1 MRFNTSGSLFRH
13 DAQWNGGHLA
23 GLQGGFPTASLT
35 CSPMSDHLARGPRLG
50 PLSDHRYRTW
60 PMFVAMLLSLLALA
74 MTHAELRQ
82 HQVKDRDAAFAR
94 QAHRLHER
102 LSERIHAYDEI
113 LKGAAGLHAAF
124 TRMSRA
130 DWRTYV
136 SALQL
141 DEDHF
146 GMQGLGFALRLKEG
160 DLARH
165 VASVRAEGFPAYEV
179 MPPGARPEMGL
190 IYYIEPFH
198 GRNMLAF
205 GFDMY
210 SEPVRR
216 EAMQRARDSG
226 DIAYSGRVRLIQE
239 TDVDVQAGVLAYMP
253 VYQGGMHPATKEQRQ
268 RLLEGWVYATFRMAD
283 LLNAVFQQDLQRVH
297 VRVVDVGPTG
307 QDKPA
312 LLFDSHVERPEAAEE
327 APGDTEVSFILPM
340 HGRQWQLSYRPMPGN
355 WPLPAQGAYLAS
367 LLVVAIGGVL
377 FCALVWSLANTRLR
391 AQTMAL
397 ELSDAVA
404 ESEERFRLMVESVRD
419 YAVLMLDPQGVIRSW
434 NAGARRIKGWEA
446 EEIIGQHFSRFYTPE
461 DIAQNV
467 PEHALATALVSGQFR
482 GEGLRVRKD
491 GSTFRASV
499 LITAMRDADGQIKGF
514 TKVTRDITEHHQQEE
529 RLRLAATVFRS
540 TQEGVAITDAQAR
553 VLAVNPAF
561 ERITEYKEAD
571 VVGLNLRLLASG
583 RHDREFFRA
592 FWLEL
597 IETGFWQGEI
607 WNRRRGGE
615 VHPGW
620 LAVSAVRDDQ
630 QQIVNFVSVYTDI
643 TRIPHAQTQIDR
655 LAHHDA
661 LTDLPNRVL
670 LHTRLNHTLER
681 AQRAGSLCAVLF
693 LDLDR
698 FKPVNDQMGHEAGDE
713 LLKGVAKRLRLHLR
727 ENDTVA
733 RIGGDEFVVVL
744 EDLASPEGAEVVAR
758 AIIERMQRPFV
769 LPGDREAHIGC
780 SVGIAMFP
788 KDGEDG
794 ETLLRHADAA
804 LYAAKGA
811 GRGTFR
817 FFVAQEAGDSD
828 GLRG

>member
-1 MRFNTSGSLFRH
+1 
-13 DAQWNGGHLA
+13 
-23 GLQGGFPTASLT
+23 
-35 CSPMSDHLARGPRLG
+35 
-50 PLSDHRYRTW
+50 
-60 PMFVAMLLSLLALA
+60 MFVAMLLSLLALL
-74 MTHAELRQ
+74 MTATLLRQ
-82 HQVKDRDAAFAR
+82 RQIADRDAAFAR

-102 LSERIHAYDEI
+102 LTERIRTYDEI
-113 LKGAAGLHAAF
+113 LKGAAGLHAASDHI
-124 TRMSRA
+124 SRA

-136 SALQL
+136 GALRL

-146 GMQGLGFALRLKEG
+146 GMQSLGFAPLVPEQALG
-160 DLARH
+160 RH
-165 VASVRAEGFPAYEV
+165 VASVRSEGFPAYEV
-179 MPPGARPEMGL
+179 SPAGL
-190 IYYIEPFH
+190 RTEAAPIVYIEPFH
-198 GRNMLAF
+198 GRNLLAF
-205 GFDMY
+205 GFDML
-210 SEPVRR
+210 SESVRR

-226 DIAYSGRVRLIQE
+226 AIAYSGRVRLVQE
-239 TDVDVQAGVLAYMP
+239 THIDVQAGLLAYMP
-253 VYQGGMHPATKEQRQ
+253 VYRGGLHPSTLEQRR

-297 VRVVDVGPTG
+297 VRVMDVEPSGK
-307 QDKPA
+307 QEPA
-312 LLFDSHVERPEAAEE
+312 LLFDSRSEQADANGHVEE
-327 APGDTEVSFILPM
+327 DTEVNLAVAL
-340 HGRQWQLSYRPMPGN
+340 HGRQWQLSYRPMPGS
-355 WPLPAQGAYLAS
+355 WPLQGQGTYIAS
-367 LLVVAIGGVL
+367 LLVVALGGAL

-391 AQTMAL
+391 AQAMAL
-397 ELSDAVA
+397 KLSDEVA

-446 EEIIGQHFSRFYTPE
+446 DEIIGQHFSRFYTPE
-461 DIAQNV
+461 DIAQGV

-482 GEGLRVRKD
+482 GEGMRVRKD

-499 LITAMRDADGQIKGF
+499 LITAMRDAAGQVKGF
-514 TKVTRDITEHHQQEE
+514 TKVTRDITEHHHQEE

-540 TQEGVAITDAQAR
+540 TQEGVAITDAHAR

-561 ERITEYKEAD
+561 ERITEYKESD
-571 VVGLNLRLLASG
+571 VIGLNLRLLASG

-592 FWLEL
+592 FWSEL

-607 WNRRRGGE
+607 WNRRKGGE
-615 VHPGW
+615 IHPGW
-620 LAVSAVRDDQ
+620 LAVSAVRDDA

-643 TRIPHAQTQIDR
+643 TRIPHAQTQLDR

-670 LHTRLNHTLER
+670 LHTRLSHTLER
-681 AQRAGSLCAVLF
+681 AQRSGSLCAVLF

-727 ENDTVA
+727 DNDTVA

-758 AIIERMQRPFV
+758 AIIERIQRPFA
-769 LPGDREAHIGC
+769 LSGEREAHIGC
-780 SVGIAMFP
+780 SVGIALSP
-788 KDGEDG
+788 KDGTDG

-804 LYAAKGA
+804 LYAAKAA
-811 GRGTFR
+811 GRGTFS
-817 FFVAQEAGDSD
+817 FFVADGPGRPRSSD
-828 GLRG
+828 A

>member
-1 MRFNTSGSLFRH
+1 
-13 DAQWNGGHLA
+13 
-23 GLQGGFPTASLT
+23 
-35 CSPMSDHLARGPRLG
+35 
-50 PLSDHRYRTW
+50 
-60 PMFVAMLLSLLALA
+60 MFVAMLLSLLALL
-74 MTHAELRQ
+74 MTATLLRQ
-82 HQVKDRDAAFAR
+82 RQAADRDAAFAR

-102 LSERIHAYDEI
+102 LTERIRTYDEI
-113 LKGAAGLHAAF
+113 LKGAAGFHAASDHI
-124 TRMSRA
+124 SRS

-136 SALQL
+136 GALRL

-146 GMQGLGFALRLKEG
+146 GMQGLGFALLVPEQAL
-160 DLARH
+160 DRH
-165 VASVRAEGFPAYEV
+165 VASVRSEGFPAYEV
-179 MPPGARPEMGL
+179 SPPGARSEMAP
-190 IYYIEPFH
+190 IFYIEPFH
-198 GRNMLAF
+198 GRNLLAF
-205 GFDMY
+205 GFDML
-210 SEPVRR
+210 SESVRR
-216 EAMQRARDSG
+216 EAMQRARDGG
-226 DIAYSGRVRLIQE
+226 DIAYSGRVHLIQE
-239 TDVDVQAGVLAYMP
+239 TEVDVQAGLLAYMP
-253 VYQGGMHPATKEQRQ
+253 VYRGGVHPASPEQRQ
-268 RLLEGWVYATFRMAD
+268 RQLEGWVYATFRMAD

-297 VRVVDVGPTG
+297 VRVLDVDTAGKQAPT
-307 QDKPA
+307 
-312 LLFDSHVERPEAAEE
+312 LLFDSRSESTDVHDHDDAGAEVNL
-327 APGDTEVSFILPM
+327 TLPV
-340 HGRQWQLSYRPMPGN
+340 HGRRWQLSYRPMPGS
-355 WPLPAQGAYLAS
+355 WPLQGQGAYIIS
-367 LLVVAIGGVL
+367 LLVVAFGGVL

-391 AQTMAL
+391 AQAMAL
-397 ELSDAVA
+397 KLSDDVA

-434 NAGARRIKGWEA
+434 NAGARRIKGWESD
-446 EEIIGQHFSRFYTPE
+446 EIIGQHFSRFYTPE
-461 DIAQNV
+461 DIAQGV
-467 PEHALATALVSGQFR
+467 PEHALATALVAGQFR

-491 GSTFRASV
+491 GTTFRASV
-499 LITAMRDADGQIKGF
+499 LITAMRDADGQVKGF

-571 VVGLNLRLLASG
+571 VLGLNMRLLASG

-592 FWLEL
+592 FWREL
-597 IETGFWQGEI
+597 LETGFWQGEI
-607 WNRRRGGE
+607 WNRRKGGE

-620 LAVSAVRDDQ
+620 LAVSAVRNGD

-643 TRIPHAQTQIDR
+643 TRIPHAQAQLDR

-681 AQRAGSLCAVLF
+681 AQRAGTLCAVFF

-727 ENDTVA
+727 DNDTVA

-758 AIIERMQRPFV
+758 AIIERMARPFA
-769 LPGDREAHIGC
+769 LSGEREAQIGC

-788 KDGEDG
+788 KDGTDG

-804 LYAAKGA
+804 LYAAKAA
-811 GRGTFR
+811 GRGTFS
-817 FFVAQEAGDSD
+817 FFSAEGGAVAGTS
-828 GLRG
+828 LV

>member
-1 MRFNTSGSLFRH
+1 MSV
-13 DAQWNGGHLA
+13 Q
-23 GLQGGFPTASLT
+23 TA
-35 CSPMSDHLARGPRLG
+35 
-50 PLSDHRYRTW
+50 SDHRYRTW
-60 PMFVAMLLSLLALA
+60 PMFVAMLLSLLALL
-74 MTHAELRQ
+74 MTATLLRQ
-82 HQVKDRDAAFAR
+82 RQAADRDAAFAR

-102 LSERIHAYDEI
+102 LTERIRTYDEI
-113 LKGAAGLHAAF
+113 LKGAAGFHAASDHI
-124 TRMSRA
+124 SRSE
-130 DWRTYV
+130 WRTYV
-136 SALQL
+136 GALRL

-146 GMQGLGFALRLKEG
+146 GMQGLGFALLVPG
-160 DLARH
+160 QGLDPH
-165 VASVRAEGFPAYEV
+165 VATVRSEGFPAYEV
-179 MPPGARPEMGL
+179 SPPGGRAEMAP
-190 IYYIEPFH
+190 IVYIEPFH
-198 GRNMLAF
+198 GRNLLAF
-205 GFDMY
+205 GFDMF
-210 SEPVRR
+210 SESVRR

-239 TDVDVQAGVLAYMP
+239 TEVDVQVGLLAYMP
-253 VYQGGMHPATKEQRQ
+253 VYRGGLHPANPVQRR

-297 VRVVDVGPTG
+297 VRVLDIDPAGKQAPT
-307 QDKPA
+307 
-312 LLFDSHVERPEAAEE
+312 LLFDSRSESTDDHDHDDAGAEVKL
-327 APGDTEVSFILPM
+327 TLPL
-340 HGRQWQLSYRPMPGN
+340 HGRQWQLSYRPMPGS
-355 WPLPAQGAYLAS
+355 WPLQGQGTYIVS
-367 LLVVAIGGVL
+367 LLVVAFGGVL

-391 AQTMAL
+391 AHAMAL
-397 ELSDAVA
+397 KLSDAVA

-446 EEIIGQHFSRFYTPE
+446 DEIIGQHFSRFYTPE
-461 DIAQNV
+461 DIAQGV
-467 PEHALATALVSGQFR
+467 PQHALATALVSGQFR

-491 GSTFRASV
+491 GTTFRASV
-499 LITAMRDADGQIKGF
+499 LITAMRDADGQVKGF
-514 TKVTRDITEHHQQEE
+514 TKVTRDITEHHHQEE

-571 VVGLNLRLLASG
+571 VLGLNMRLLASG
-583 RHDREFFRA
+583 RHDREFFRV
-592 FWLEL
+592 FWREL
-597 IETGFWQGEI
+597 LETGFWQGEI
-607 WNRRRGGE
+607 WNRRKGGE
-615 VHPGW
+615 IHPGW
-620 LAVSAVRDDQ
+620 LAVSAVRDDEQ
-630 QQIVNFVSVYTDI
+630 HIVNFVSVYTDI
-643 TRIPHAQTQIDR
+643 TRIPHAQTQLDR

-681 AQRAGSLCAVLF
+681 AQRAGTLCAVFF

-727 ENDTVA
+727 DNDTVA

-758 AIIERMQRPFV
+758 AIIERMARPFA
-769 LPGDREAHIGC
+769 LSGEREAQIGC

-788 KDGEDG
+788 KDGTDG

-804 LYAAKGA
+804 LYAAKAA
-811 GRGTFR
+811 GRGTFS
-817 FFVAQEAGDSD
+817 FFSAEGGVVVSTSLG
-828 GLRG
+828 

>member
-1 MRFNTSGSLFRH
+1 
-13 DAQWNGGHLA
+13 
-23 GLQGGFPTASLT
+23 
-35 CSPMSDHLARGPRLG
+35 MSDQLVSGARLA
-50 PLSDHRYRTW
+50 PLSDHRYRSW

-82 HQVKDRDAAFAR
+82 RQIKDRDAAFAR
-94 QAHRLHER
+94 QAHGLHER
-102 LSERIHAYDEI
+102 LRERMHAYDEI
-113 LKGAAGLHAAF
+113 LKGAAGLHAASDHL
-124 TRMSRA
+124 SRA

-141 DEDHF
+141 DENHF
-146 GMQGLGFALRLKEG
+146 GMQGLGFVLFVREG
-160 DLARH
+160 ELARH
-165 VASVRAEGFPAYEV
+165 LASVHAEGFPAYEV
-179 MPPGARPEMGL
+179 TPPGERAEMAP

-198 GRNMLAF
+198 GRNLLAF
-205 GFDMY
+205 GFDVY

-216 EAMQRARDSG
+216 EAMQRARDTG
-226 DIAYSGRVRLIQE
+226 EIAYSGRVHLIQE
-239 TDVDVQAGVLAYMP
+239 TEVDVQAGVLAYMP
-253 VYQGGMHPATKEQRQ
+253 VYKGGMHPATKEQRQ

-283 LLNAVFQQDLQRVH
+283 LLNAVFQRDLQRVH
-297 VRVVDVGPTG
+297 VRVADVGPTG
-307 QDKPA
+307 QDKPT
-312 LLFDSHVERPEAAEE
+312 LLFDSHGEQAGVHQGEE
-327 APGDTEVSFILPM
+327 IDTEVNVILPI

-355 WPLPAQGAYLAS
+355 WPLPGQGAYFAS
-367 LLVVAIGGVL
+367 LGVVAIGGAL

-391 AQTMAL
+391 AHAMAL
-397 ELSDAVA
+397 KLSDAVA
-404 ESEERFRLMVESVRD
+404 ESDERFRLMVESVRD
-419 YAVLMLDPQGVIRSW
+419 YAVLMLDPHGVILSW

-461 DIAQNV
+461 DIVNNV

-499 LITAMRDADGQIKGF
+499 LITAMREADGQVKGF

-561 ERITEYKEAD
+561 ERITEYSESELL
-571 VVGLNLRLLASG
+571 GLNLRLLASG

-592 FWLEL
+592 FWSEL

-607 WNRRRGGE
+607 WNRRKGGE
-615 VHPGW
+615 IHPGW
-620 LAVSAVRDDQ
+620 LAVSAVRDEQ
-630 QQIVNFVSVYTDI
+630 QHIINFVSIYTDI

-670 LHTRLNHTLER
+670 LHSRLRHTLER
-681 AQRAGSLCAVLF
+681 SQRSGALCAVLF

-713 LLKGVAKRLRLHLR
+713 LLKGVAKRLRLNLR

-744 EDLASPEGAEVVAR
+744 EDLASPDGAEVVAR
-758 AIIERMQRPFV
+758 AIIERMRQPFA
-769 LPGDREAHIGC
+769 LPGEREANIGC

-788 KDGEDG
+788 QDGKDC
-794 ETLLRHADAA
+794 ETLLRHADVA

-811 GRGTFR
+811 GRGTFG
-817 FFVAQEAGDSD
+817 FFAGT
-828 GLRG
+828 GV